1 MKIACA
7 IIVSAGLCGVAH
19 AQLTI
24 TGSAGAGFQA
34 FPGSL
39 NNYSVVNRPYWDQ
52 ASKDGGNRNIG
63 NYLNGTYTAPLPSG
77 SASSP
82 MISPRWWG
90 LPSTT
95 DDNATMDNGIRFNFT
110 GTAGVGASL
119 RLEVAGFRNTNEI
132 GWYNTLDAVGSETLN
147 AIFPGPISPVSAAVF
162 TPAASFGLYLKSSGG
177 RVFFTDS
184 ARNRGGQAIDKAT
197 QHFAIFGASLTPGAE
212 LYYVGAEDLFRSEIG
227 VERIGDY
234 NDVVFTLGVAAI
246 PSPAAMS
253 VLALGGV
260 LAGRRRR

>member
-1 MKIACA
+1 MKFACA
-7 IIVSAGLCGVAH
+7 IALSAGLCGVAH

-39 NNYSVVNRPYWDQ
+39 NNYSIANRPYWNQ

-63 NYLNGTYTAPLPSG
+63 NYLNGTYTTPLPSG
-77 SASSP
+77 SAPSP
-82 MISPRWWG
+82 LISPSWWG
-90 LPSTT
+90 FSSIT
-95 DDNATMDNGIRFNFT
+95 DDAATMDNGIRFNFAGAT
-110 GTAGVGASL
+110 GVGASL
-119 RLEVAGFRNTNEI
+119 RLEVAGFHDSNEI
-132 GWYNTLDAVGSETLN
+132 GWYNAVDGVGSETLHS
-147 AIFPGPISPVSAAVF
+147 IFPGPVSPVGAAVF
-162 TPAASFGLYLKSSGG
+162 TPTAQFGLYLKSSGG

-212 LYYVGAEDLFRSEIG
+212 QYYVGTEDLFRSEAG

-234 NDVVFTLGVAAI
+234 NDIVFTLGVTPI
-246 PSPAAMS
+246 PAPAAMGAL
-253 VLALGGV
+253 VLGGV
-260 LAGRRRR
+260 VAGRRRR